1 MSSLAKEGV
10 KQLLRTVDDLVL
22 KNKGLKN
29 PEKLLKKKKELQVGD
44 ETVSVGPGTTQT
56 KVGIKQKVK
65 IPEVP
70 KETIEEFLTSFNSN
84 TIPKKILADFNI
96 DKITN
101 NDDIFKMING
111 IAKGL
116 KPSDVVK
123 QTRGVRKQS
132 TTKAAGTKLS
142 KDNDFLLEVLG
153 TKPGTMY
160 KAEQIYAIRQMLEA
174 GAARTRY
181 LAEKLNTVGADTT
194 DVALKFRQHYALM
207 AQIQKVLLG
216 VKTETGR
223 ALNQFKIPSDASKKY
238 SFLGGNIDEVNKR
251 ELLLEIGGFDE
262 VKKVA
267 ELVIRTQDNTQL
279 LKAVEKTGLREFSI
293 KTSDAI
299 AESFINV
306 ILSNPL
312 THVRNGLGNW
322 ISQAMV
328 QAEKKYA
335 ATFFKKLGAEGTG
348 TNYMAAHS
356 DIARAWGKHMAAKEI
371 MSAMADVYKISGSK
385 IESKLG
391 KVTAQNFGIKNK
403 PGAALFDLF
412 GKGITLNNYPT
423 KWLKTA
429 DDYFK
434 NREFRAE
441 LYELAF
447 NDGMEM
453 FNKGLIDEKDLATYI
468 ASRVSHPTKEFTE
481 KAVEQARYVTFQ
493 TPLKDRQDV
502 FRVGN
507 VAQQFKNMS
516 ANVGPFSWFTNYYL
530 PFVQT
535 PTNIAGFVAERTPIL
550 AKRLTAYNTE
560 IDAGGKRAAIAK
572 AKLQLGSMFYMA
584 TAPLGYYGVG
594 RDKLEGSLGVDLPRT
609 RGSDIRGAQ
618 SKITGGKSL
627 VQKTVKAQPMQIE
640 IPIGDGK
647 FQKISFRSFD
657 PVAQMFANSANAGQ
671 FLSLMEGSIQNN
683 LDPEDPQY
691 AQLANDMLHYSLAL
705 TLSIGENISNS
716 TMLAG
721 AGKMVNDTRKVIR
734 GFNNENAT
742 KALKEVGSEMASSY
756 VPTVVKEVG
765 KLFNDDSQKI
775 ITEFNEY
782 FKKNL
787 AESDLWYNYDMRGR
801 KFDKFN
807 YLNQFERD
815 AIDDELENV
824 FPSIMPV
831 KNYVRIGYGGTT
843 GKKLGFEVSVPLNS
857 LEKSFVRKNAGLV
870 FDSNMRK
877 LMNDPSYTNDERKL
891 IKQSLIKANWNSAKS
906 AAFAELK
913 KNTNRTITNKDGEE
927 ITVNFG
933 MDLTSRATDLALKE
947 IQNSQRGFVNEE

>member
-1 MSSLAKEGV
+1 MSTLLKEGT
-10 KQLLRTVDDLVL
+10 KKILSQVDDLIL
-22 KNKGLKN
+22 KNKTLKN
-29 PEKLLKKKKELQVGD
+29 PEKLLKKKKDLQVGD
-44 ETVSVGPGTTQT
+44 ETISVGPGTTQT

-65 IPEVP
+65 VPEVP
-70 KETIEEFLTSFNSN
+70 KETIEEFLTSFNNN

-111 IAKGL
+111 IAKGF
-116 KPSDVVK
+116 KPSEVVK
-123 QTRGVRKQS
+123 QTRGVRKHG

-153 TKPGTMY
+153 TKPGKMY
-160 KAEQIYAIRQMLEA
+160 NADQIYGIRQLLEA

-181 LAEKLNTVGADTT
+181 LAEKLNTVGADSSE
-194 DVALKFRQHYALM
+194 VALKFRQHYALM

-223 ALNQFKIPSDASKKY
+223 ALNQFKIPSNASKKY

-267 ELVIRTQDNTQL
+267 ELVIRTQNNSQL

-335 ATFFKKLGAEGTG
+335 ATFFKKLGADGTG

-391 KVTAQNFGIKNK
+391 KVTAQNFNIKNK
-403 PGAALFDLF
+403 TLGGAFDLF

-468 ASRVSHPTKEFTE
+468 ASKVAHPTKEFTDL
-481 KAVEQARYVTFQ
+481 AVKQARYVTFQ
-493 TPLKDRQDV
+493 TPLKDRQDI

-507 VAQQFKNMS
+507 VAQQFKNTT
-516 ANVGPFSWFTNYYL
+516 ANAGPFSWLTNYYL

-560 IDAGGKRAAIAK
+560 IAAGGKRAAIAK
-572 AKLQLGSMFYMA
+572 AKLQLGSMFYLA
-584 TAPLGYYGVG
+584 TAPLGYFGV
-594 RDKLEGSLGVDLPRT
+594 V
-609 RGSDIRGAQ
+609 RGSDIRGGQ
-618 SKITGGKSL
+618 SKLTGGKNL
-627 VQKTVKAQPMQIE
+627 LQKTTKAQPLQIE
-640 IPIGDGK
+640 LPLGDGK

-671 FLSLMEGSIQNN
+671 MLSLMQGSIQNN

-691 AQLANDMLHYSLAL
+691 AQLANDMLHYTAGLA
-705 TLSIGENISNS
+705 LSIGENLSNS

-721 AGKMVNDTRKVIR
+721 AGKMVNDSRKIIR
-734 GFNNENAT
+734 GHIADNPG
-742 KALKEVGSEMASSY
+742 KAWKEVGSEMASSY
-756 VPTVVKEVG
+756 VPTVAKEVG
-765 KLFNDDSQKI
+765 KLFNDDSQKL

-782 FKKNL
+782 FKKNI
-787 AESDLWYNYDMRGR
+787 AESDLWYDYDMRGR
-801 KFDKFN
+801 KYDKFN
-807 YLNQFERD
+807 YFNQFERD
-815 AIDDELENV
+815 AIDDELEKV
-824 FPSIMPV
+824 FPQIMPV
-831 KNYVRIGYGGTT
+831 KNYIRVGYGN
-843 GKKLGFEVSVPLNS
+843 KKLGLEVSVPLNS
-857 LEKSFVRKNAGLV
+857 LEKSFVRKNAGLI
-870 FDSNMRK
+870 FDSNMKK

-891 IKQSLIKANWNSAKS
+891 IKESLIKANWNSAKS
-906 AAFAELK
+906 AAFEELK

-933 MDLTSRATDLALKE
+933 MDLTSRATELALKE
-947 IQNSQRGFVNEE
+947 IQNSQRGFVNEEQ

>member
-1 MSSLAKEGV
+1 MSTLLKEGT
-10 KQLLRTVDDLVL
+10 KKILSQVDDLIL
-22 KNKGLKN
+22 KNKTLKN
-29 PEKLLKKKKELQVGD
+29 PEKLLKKKKDLQVGD
-44 ETVSVGPGTTQT
+44 ETISVGPGTTQT

-65 IPEVP
+65 VPEVP
-70 KETIEEFLTSFNSN
+70 KETIEEFLTSFNNN

-111 IAKGL
+111 IAKGF
-116 KPSDVVK
+116 KPSEVVK
-123 QTRGVRKQS
+123 QTRGVRKHG

-153 TKPGTMY
+153 TKPGKMY
-160 KAEQIYAIRQMLEA
+160 NADQIYGIRQLLEA

-181 LAEKLNTVGADTT
+181 LAEKLNTVGADSSE
-194 DVALKFRQHYALM
+194 VALKFRQHYALM

-223 ALNQFKIPSDASKKY
+223 ALNQFKIPSNASKKY

-267 ELVIRTQDNTQL
+267 ELVIRTQNNSQL

-391 KVTAQNFGIKNK
+391 KVTAQNFNIKNK
-403 PGAALFDLF
+403 TLGGAFDLF

-468 ASRVSHPTKEFTE
+468 ASKVAHPTKEFTDL
-481 KAVEQARYVTFQ
+481 AVKQARYVTFQ
-493 TPLKDRQDV
+493 TPLKDRQDI

-507 VAQQFKNMS
+507 VAQQFKNTT
-516 ANVGPFSWFTNYYL
+516 ANAGPFSWLTNYYL

-560 IDAGGKRAAIAK
+560 IAAGGKRAAIAK
-572 AKLQLGSMFYMA
+572 AKLQLGSMFYLA
-584 TAPLGYYGVG
+584 TAPLGYFGV
-594 RDKLEGSLGVDLPRT
+594 V
-609 RGSDIRGAQ
+609 RGSDIRGGQ
-618 SKITGGKSL
+618 SKLTGGKNL
-627 VQKTVKAQPMQIE
+627 LQKTTKAQPLQIE
-640 IPIGDGK
+640 LPLGDGK

-671 FLSLMEGSIQNN
+671 MLSLMQGSIQNN

-691 AQLANDMLHYSLAL
+691 AQLANDMLHYTAGLA
-705 TLSIGENISNS
+705 LSIGENLSNS

-721 AGKMVNDTRKVIR
+721 AGKMVNDSRKIIR
-734 GFNNENAT
+734 GHIADNPG
-742 KALKEVGSEMASSY
+742 KAWKEVGSEMASSY
-756 VPTVVKEVG
+756 VPTVAKEVG
-765 KLFNDDSQKI
+765 KLFNDDSQKL

-782 FKKNL
+782 FKKNI
-787 AESDLWYNYDMRGR
+787 AESDLWYDYDMRGR
-801 KFDKFN
+801 KYDKFN
-807 YLNQFERD
+807 YFNQFERD
-815 AIDDELENV
+815 AIDDELEKV
-824 FPSIMPV
+824 FPQIMPV
-831 KNYVRIGYGGTT
+831 KNYIRVGYGN
-843 GKKLGFEVSVPLNS
+843 KKLGLEVSVPLNS
-857 LEKSFVRKNAGLV
+857 LEKSFVRKNAGLI
-870 FDSNMRK
+870 FDSNMKK

-891 IKQSLIKANWNSAKS
+891 IKESLIKANWNSAKS
-906 AAFAELK
+906 AAFEELK
-913 KNTNRTITNKDGEE
+913 KNTNRKITNKDGEE

-933 MDLTSRATDLALKE
+933 MDLTSRATELALKE
-947 IQNSQRGFVNEE
+947 IQNSQRGFVNEEQ

>member
-1 MSSLAKEGV
+1 MATLAKEGV
-10 KQLLRTVDDLVL
+10 KQLLKTVDDLVL

-29 PEKLLKKKKELQVGD
+29 PEKLLKKKKDLQVGD
-44 ETVSVGPGTTQT
+44 ETVAVGPNTTQT

-65 IPEVP
+65 VPEVP
-70 KETIEEFLTSFNSN
+70 KETIEEFLTSFNNN

-111 IAKGL
+111 IAKGF
-116 KPSDVVK
+116 KPSEVVK

-160 KAEQIYAIRQMLEA
+160 KAEQIYGIRQLLEA

-279 LKAVEKTGLREFSI
+279 LRAVEKTGLREFSI

-328 QAEKKYA
+328 QAERKYA
-335 ATFFKKLGAEGTG
+335 NKFFRKLGAEGTG

-391 KVTAQNFGIKNK
+391 KVTAQNFNIKNK
-403 PGAALFDLF
+403 TLGGAFDLF

-423 KWLKTA
+423 KWLKYA

-468 ASRVSHPTKEFTE
+468 ASKVAHPTKEFTDL
-481 KAVEQARYVTFQ
+481 AVQQARYVTFQ
-493 TPLKDRQDV
+493 TPLKDRQDI

-507 VAQQFKNMS
+507 VAQQFKNTT
-516 ANVGPFSWFTNYYL
+516 ANAGPFSWLTNYYL

-560 IDAGGKRAAIAK
+560 IAAGGKRAAIAK

-584 TAPLGYYGVG
+584 TAPLGYYGV
-594 RDKLEGSLGVDLPRT
+594 T
-609 RGSDIRGAQ
+609 QGSDIRGGQ
-618 SKITGGKSL
+618 SKLTGGKNL
-627 VQKTVKAQPMQIE
+627 LQKTTKGQPMQIE

-671 FLSLMEGSIQNN
+671 FISLMQGSIQNN

-691 AQLANDMLHYSLAL
+691 AQLANDLLHYSLAL
-705 TLSIGENISNS
+705 TFSIGENLSNS

-721 AGKMVNDTRKVIR
+721 AGKMVNDSRKIIR
-734 GFNNENAT
+734 GTMAENPG
-742 KALKEVGSEMASSY
+742 KAFKEVGSEMMSSY
-756 VPTVVKEVG
+756 VPTVAKEVG
-765 KLFNDDSQKI
+765 KFFNDDSQKL

-782 FKKNL
+782 FKKNI
-787 AESDLWYNYDMRGR
+787 AESDLWYDYDMRGR
-801 KFDKFN
+801 KYDKFN
-807 YLNQFERD
+807 YFNQFERD
-815 AIDDELENV
+815 AIDDELDKV
-824 FPSIMPV
+824 FPQIMPV
-831 KNYVRIGYGGTT
+831 KNYIRVPYGN
-843 GKKLGFEVSVPLNS
+843 KKLGLEVSVPLNS
-857 LEKSFVRKNAGLV
+857 LEKSFVRKNAGLI
-870 FDSNMRK
+870 FDSNMKK

-891 IKQSLIKANWNSAKS
+891 IKESLIKANWNSAKS

-913 KNTNRTITNKDGEE
+913 KNTNRKITNKDGEE

-933 MDLTSRATDLALKE
+933 MDLTSRATELALNE

>member
-1 MSSLAKEGV
+1 MSTLAKEGT
-10 KQLLRTVDDLVL
+10 KQLLRTVDDLIL

-29 PEKLLKKKKELQVGD
+29 PEKLLKKKKDLQVGD
-44 ETVSVGPGTTQT
+44 ETIAVGPGTTQT

-65 IPEVP
+65 VPEVP
-70 KETIEEFLTSFNSN
+70 KETIEEFLTSFNNN

-111 IAKGL
+111 IAKGF
-116 KPSDVVK
+116 KTSEVVK
-123 QTRGVRKQS
+123 QTRGARKHG

-153 TKPGTMY
+153 TKPGKMY
-160 KAEQIYAIRQMLEA
+160 NADQIYGIRQLLEA

-181 LAEKLNTVGADTT
+181 LAEKLNTVGADSSE
-194 DVALKFRQHYALM
+194 VALKFRQHYALM

-223 ALNQFKIPSDASKKY
+223 ALNQFKIPSNASKKY

-391 KVTAQNFGIKNK
+391 KVTAQNFNIKNK
-403 PGAALFDLF
+403 TLGGAFDLF

-468 ASRVSHPTKEFTE
+468 ASKVAHPTKEFTDL
-481 KAVEQARYVTFQ
+481 AVKQARYVTFQ
-493 TPLKDRQDV
+493 TPLKDRQDI

-507 VAQQFKNMS
+507 VAQQFKNTT
-516 ANVGPFSWFTNYYL
+516 ANAGPFSWLTNYYL

-535 PTNIAGFVAERTPIL
+535 PTNIAGFVAERTPFL

-560 IDAGGKRAAIAK
+560 IAAGGKRAAIAK

-594 RDKLEGSLGVDLPRT
+594 RDKVEGALGVELPRT
-609 RGSDIRGAQ
+609 RGSDIRGGR
-618 SKITGGKSL
+618 SKLTGGKNL
-627 VQKTVKAQPMQIE
+627 LQKTIKAQPMQIE
-640 IPIGDGK
+640 LPLGNGK

-691 AQLANDMLHYSLAL
+691 AQLANDMLHYTVAL
-705 TLSIGENISNS
+705 TFSIGENISNS

-721 AGKMVNDTRKVIR
+721 AGKMVNDSRKIIN
-734 GFNNENAT
+734 GTIAGNPG
-742 KALKEVGSEMASSY
+742 KAFKEVGSEMASSY
-756 VPTVVKEVG
+756 VPTVAKEVG
-765 KLFNDDSQKI
+765 KLFNDDSQKL

-782 FKKNL
+782 FKKNI
-787 AESDLWYNYDMRGR
+787 AESDLWYDYDMRGR
-801 KFDKFN
+801 KYDKFN
-807 YLNQFERD
+807 YFNQFERD
-815 AIDDELENV
+815 AIDDELEKV
-824 FPSIMPV
+824 FPQIMPV
-831 KNYVRIGYGGTT
+831 KNYIRVGYGN
-843 GKKLGFEVSVPLNS
+843 KKLGLEVSVPLNS
-857 LEKSFVRKNAGLV
+857 LEKSFVRKNAGLI
-870 FDSNMRK
+870 FDNNMKK
-877 LMNDPSYTNDERKL
+877 LMNDPSYTNDERQFIKENL
-891 IKQSLIKANWNSAKS
+891 IKVNWNSAKS
-906 AAFAELK
+906 AAFEELK

-933 MDLTSRATDLALKE
+933 MDLTSRATELALKE
-947 IQNSQRGFVNEE
+947 IQNSQRGFVNEEQ

>member
-1 MSSLAKEGV
+1 MTIAKETV
-10 KQLLRTVDDLVL
+10 KQLLKTVDDLVL

-44 ETVSVGPGTTQT
+44 DTISVGPRTTQT

-111 IAKGL
+111 IAKGFNTR
-116 KPSDVVK
+116 DVVK

-312 THVRNGLGNW
+312 THMRNGLGNW

-348 TNYMAAHS
+348 TNYMAAHA
-356 DIARAWGKHMAAKEI
+356 DIARSWGKHMAAKEI

-391 KVTAQNFGIKNK
+391 KVTAQNFNIKNK
-403 PGAALFDLF
+403 TLGGAFDLF

-423 KWLKTA
+423 KWLKYA

-468 ASRVSHPTKEFTE
+468 ASKVAHPTKEFTDL
-481 KAVEQARYVTFQ
+481 AVQQARYVTFQ
-493 TPLKDRQDV
+493 TPLKDRQDI

-516 ANVGPFSWFTNYYL
+516 ANAGPFSWLTNYYL

-560 IDAGGKRAAIAK
+560 IAAGGKRAAIAK

-584 TAPLGYYGVG
+584 TAPLGYYGV
-594 RDKLEGSLGVDLPRT
+594 V
-609 RGSDIRGAQ
+609 RGSDLRGGR
-618 SKITGGKSL
+618 STLTGGKSL
-627 VQKTVKAQPMQIE
+627 VQKTTKTQPMQIE

-671 FLSLMEGSIQNN
+671 FLSLMQGSIQNN

-691 AQLANDMLHYSLAL
+691 AQLANDMLHYTVGLAF
-705 TLSIGENISNS
+705 SIGENLSNS

-721 AGKMVNDTRKVIR
+721 AGKMVNDSRKIIR
-734 GFNNENAT
+734 GTMAENPG
-742 KALKEVGSEMASSY
+742 KAFKEVGSEMMSSY
-756 VPTVVKEVG
+756 VPTVAKEVG
-765 KLFNDDSQKI
+765 KFFNDDSQKL

-782 FKKNL
+782 FKKNI
-787 AESDLWYNYDMRGR
+787 AESDLWYDYDMRGR
-801 KFDKFN
+801 KYDKFN
-807 YLNQFERD
+807 YFNQFERD
-815 AIDDELENV
+815 AIDDELDKV

-831 KNYVRIGYGGTT
+831 KNYIRVPYGN
-843 GKKLGFEVSVPLNS
+843 KKLGLEVSVPLNS
-857 LEKSFVRKNAGLV
+857 LEKSFVRKNAGLI

-891 IKQSLIKANWNSAKS
+891 IKESLIKANWNSAKS

-913 KNTNRTITNKDGEE
+913 KNTNRKITNKDGEE

-933 MDLTSRATDLALKE
+933 MDLTSRATELALNE

>member
-1 MSSLAKEGV
+1 MSTLAKEGT
-10 KQLLRTVDDLVL
+10 KQLLKTIDDIIL
-22 KNKGLKN
+22 KNKAVKN
-29 PEKLLKKKKELQVGD
+29 PEKLLRKKKQLQVGD
-44 ETVSVGPGTTQT
+44 ETVSVGPNQPST

-65 IPEVP
+65 VPEVP
-70 KETIEEFLTSFNSN
+70 KETIKEFLTSFNNN

-111 IAKGL
+111 IAKGFNTR
-116 KPSDVVK
+116 DVVK

-328 QAEKKYA
+328 QAERKYA
-335 ATFFKKLGAEGTG
+335 NKFFRKLGAEGTG

-391 KVTAQNFGIKNK
+391 KVTAQNFNIKNK
-403 PGAALFDLF
+403 TLGGAFDLF

-423 KWLKTA
+423 KWLKYA

-468 ASRVSHPTKEFTE
+468 ASKVAHPTKEFTDL
-481 KAVEQARYVTFQ
+481 AVKQARYVTFQ
-493 TPLKDRQDV
+493 TPLKDRQDI
-502 FRVGN
+502 FSVGN
-507 VAQQFKNMS
+507 VAQQFKNTM
-516 ANVGPFSWFTNYYL
+516 ANAGPFSWLTNYYL

-560 IDAGGKRAAIAK
+560 IAAGGKRAAIAK
-572 AKLQLGSMFYMA
+572 AKLQLGSMFYLA
-584 TAPLGYYGVG
+584 TAPLGYYGVT
-594 RDKLEGSLGVDLPRT
+594 K
-609 RGSDIRGAQ
+609 GSDIRGGQ
-618 SKITGGKSL
+618 SKLTGGKTL
-627 VQKTVKAQPMQIE
+627 LQKTTKAQPMQIE
-640 IPIGDGK
+640 IPIGNGK

-671 FLSLMEGSIQNN
+671 FLSLMQGSIQNN

-691 AQLANDMLHYSLAL
+691 AQLANDMLHYSIGLA
-705 TLSIGENISNS
+705 LSIGENLSNS

-721 AGKMVNDTRKVIR
+721 AGKMVNDSRKIIR
-734 GFNNENAT
+734 GTMAENPG
-742 KALKEVGSEMASSY
+742 KAFKEVGSEMMSSY
-756 VPTVVKEVG
+756 IPTVAKEVG
-765 KLFNDDSQKI
+765 KLFNDDSQKL

-782 FKKNL
+782 FKKNI
-787 AESDLWYNYDMRGR
+787 AESDLWYDYDMRGR
-801 KFDKFN
+801 KYDKFN
-807 YLNQFERD
+807 YFNQFERD
-815 AIDDELENV
+815 AIDDELDKV

-831 KNYVRIGYGGTT
+831 KNYIRVPYGN
-843 GKKLGFEVSVPLNS
+843 KKLGLEVSVPLNS
-857 LEKSFVRKNAGLV
+857 LEKSFVRKNAGLI

-877 LMNDPSYTNDERKL
+877 LMNDPSYTNDERQL
-891 IKQSLIKANWNSAKS
+891 IKESLIKANWNSAKS

-933 MDLTSRATDLALKE
+933 NDLTERATELALKE